1 MAVTNTTAETRIIL
15 EEEIDDSMNENG
27 NFNMLD
33 MTPVITEISL
43 DEEMAILQTDES
55 VLNTLTTRN
64 AENNADTFIVD
75 SVYNNNN
82 NKVILQVKDQVGK
95 SWNDGNVTVD
105 RMQTDFE
112 DFKRFV
118 TVEIAQLKEV
128 FSRINIGE
136 TDVERKYLEI
146 ENENLRSEVN
156 ELRKM
161 VKDLVDNMCK
171 SNIEY
176 SDIVKID
183 KVSRQNHSSGKIQMS
198 EKSRNETPIYV
209 NDDIG
214 NVVDNGM
221 SSKWLLPKKT

>member
-82 NKVILQVKDQVGK
+82 NRVILQVKDQVGK
-95 SWNDGNVTVD
+95 SWNEGNVTVD
-105 RMQTDFE
+105 RTQTDFE

-136 TDVERKYLEI
+136 IDVERKYLEI
-146 ENENLRSEVN
+146 ENEDLRSEVN
-156 ELRKM
+156 EL
-161 VKDLVDNMCK
+161 
-171 SNIEY
+171 
-176 SDIVKID
+176 
-183 KVSRQNHSSGKIQMS
+183 
-198 EKSRNETPIYV
+198 EK
-209 NDDIG
+209 
-214 NVVDNGM
+214 
-221 SSKWLLPKKT
+221 W